1 MDRTKLVD
9 LIDASDS
16 DGLIRF
22 IDGLCAA
29 REWEGL
35 IEVRE
40 RCLQAESRG
49 RQLFGVVQFVDYR
62 QALEAPGEVAAEVVR
77 DGAGRFALGPLWEVA
92 ASTHTWE
99 QIGPHLESP
108 RMRTL
113 VAAERALRGDRVV
126 GDFDLELLGTPLEL
140 MAWEPPYPAATYR
153 SDRADFPAPDPIPFE
168 AVNPAEEAARADDPD
183 SEDALFGLVRTWVEE
198 SNGMAHIVTVEGS
211 ATDAI
216 TAAAAGPAEGA
227 RVAFGDALAMMGWAG
242 ANGGAYGS
250 RRGGPVGRSGA
261 WAAVAAIADIE
272 WPPDPAEVESAG
284 SRLDWWLWKPHR
296 QLGGW
301 HLGLAVA
308 DPSDSLAWAISGHD
322 ELNEEAA
329 PEGAS

>member
-1 MDRTKLVD
+1 MDRTKLAD
-9 LIDASDS
+9 LVEASDS

-35 IEVRE
+35 AEVRE
-40 RCLQAESRG
+40 RCVQAESRG

-62 QALEAPGEVAAEVVR
+62 QALEAPAGLAAEVLR

-92 ASTHTWE
+92 ASTHSWE

-113 VAAERALRGDRVV
+113 VAAERALRGDTVS

-140 MAWEPPYPAATYR
+140 MAWEPGYQAAVYR
-153 SDRADFPAPDPIPFE
+153 SDRADFPTPDSISFEPIDPVG
-168 AVNPAEEAARADDPD
+168 AVGPADDPD

-198 SNGMAHIVTVEGS
+198 SNGIAHVVTVEGT
-211 ATDAI
+211 ARAAM
-216 TAAAAGPAEGA
+216 AAAASGPANGSQVSFSE
-227 RVAFGDALAMMGWAG
+227 ALAWMGWAG

-250 RRGGPVGRSGA
+250 RRGGPVGRSAA
-261 WAAVAAIADIE
+261 WAAVAALADVD
-272 WPPDPAEVESAG
+272 WPPDPASVEAAG
-284 SRLDWWLWKPHR
+284 ARLEWWLWEPHR

-301 HLGLAVA
+301 NLGLAVE
-308 DPSDSLAWAISGHD
+308 DPAEGLAWAISGRD
-322 ELNEEAA
+322 ELDEAA
-329 PEGAS
+329 APTSDS